1 MFLLRLQLCAST
13 PSVLISSNSAFKG
26 RSLGRVMFVT
36 LGLLAGELG
45 SPEHPAIV
53 FARGM
58 ATFHDDSFFGPAPL
72 TNITSHNKNGN
83 IPRDWFGRANAP
95 SHR

>member
-13 PSVLISSNSAFKG
+13 LSVLISSNSAFKG
-26 RSLGRVMFVT
+26 RSLGRVMFVA

-58 ATFHDDSFFGPAPL
+58 ATFTMTHFFAPR
-72 TNITSHNKNGN
+72 
-83 IPRDWFGRANAP
+83 P
-95 SHR
+95 